1 MRKLTLSDL
10 DPKMMKAMSSMQSTD
25 EVIAFCES
33 KGFEISEEGASRVLT
48 QFEKV
53 NELSLDDLDAAAG
66 GMQERGTTRS

>member
-33 KGFEISEEGASRVLT
+33 KGFEISEEGASRILT